1 MKFDEP
7 EEYILTLNF
16 NSNDIPSSSEAHS
29 INIPWHWLICG
40 WVLFMGFVLIM
51 SFVLS
56 LLTEIEFCFAL
67 TSCKIF
73 SYICLVNLSL
83 IWEE

>member
-7 EEYILTLNF
+7 EEDILTLNF
-16 NSNDIPSSSEAHS
+16 NFNDISSLSGANS

-51 SFVLS
+51 GFVLP
-56 LLTEIEFCFAL
+56 LLVDWNWILFCP
-67 TSCKIF
+67 
-73 SYICLVNLSL
+73 Y
-83 IWEE
+83 

>member
-7 EEYILTLNF
+7 EENILTLNF
-16 NSNDIPSSSEAHS
+16 NSNDVPSSSGENS

-51 SFVLS
+51 VFVLP
-56 LLTEIEFCFAL
+56 LLIDWKWILFCP
-67 TSCKIF
+67 
-73 SYICLVNLSL
+73 Y
-83 IWEE
+83 